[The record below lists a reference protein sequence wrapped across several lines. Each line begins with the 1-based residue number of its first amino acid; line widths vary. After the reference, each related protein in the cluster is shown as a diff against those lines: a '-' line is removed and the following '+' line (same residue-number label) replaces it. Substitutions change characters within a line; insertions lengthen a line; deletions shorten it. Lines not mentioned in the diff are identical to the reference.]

1 MSATVGWKSEI
12 MGWMSVTVS
21 WVSTSMGWKSVTIGW
36 KSDSGVSVFGV
47 RTYTPVDALRVVH
60 DVAESLLHLVAV
72 DLAERLV
79 VPRLFLGDV

>member
-1 MSATVGWKSEI
+1 MSVTVGWMSATVDWKSEIVGWKSE
-12 MGWMSVTVS
+12 TK
-21 WVSTSMGWKSVTIGW
+21 GWKSVTMGW
-36 KSDSGVSVFGV
+36 NSDCGVSVFGV

>member
-1 MSATVGWKSEI
+1 MSVTVGWMSATVDWKSEI
-12 MGWMSVTVS
+12 V
-21 WVSTSMGWKSVTIGW
+21 GWKSVTMGW
-36 KSDSGVSVFGV
+36 KSDCGVSVFGV